1 MEKSFLEQL
10 ERERARFPVL
20 QNTAYLETAGT
31 GLIPDY
37 VYEGVKKY
45 QDDRYLI
52 GGDSRWGEGKGTLAM
67 IAEAKENL
75 AGMINASP
83 EDLAFGNN
91 SSQMFNLFVNGIDL
105 KKGDNVV
112 LTEGGWIG
120 TRYAWQLQESYGV
133 ELRYVKPIRGV
144 VTPQMLFEKCDRRTR
159 AVSVNYVESTTGF
172 RVDAAEI
179 GAWCRRKGI
188 WFAVDGVQ
196 ALGILSVDVE
206 RDQIDFLVGNDY
218 KWMMHYSGLGYA
230 YIHPKLRER
239 LHHWGAGWMSD
250 VERFNTSKE
259 HLVLRRDAGAYEQGY
274 PTVSGIFAL
283 GMVAD
288 HYLNLGGKRLENY
301 MLDFVERACEEL
313 EKIPGVSVW
322 NKYERKNRS
331 TIVVVLLSKELQV
344 TQEKLDRAHVAAHV
358 QDGAFYGADQS
369 MRISFHYYNNWEDV
383 KALCQAIQSCRDSR
397 FVRKS

>member
-20 QNTAYLETAGT
+20 RNTAYLETAGT

-75 AGMINASP
+75 AKMINASP

-91 SSQMFNLFVNGIDL
+91 SSQMFNLFVNGIGL
-105 KKGDNVV
+105 KSGDNVV
-112 LTEGGWIG
+112 LAEGGWIG
-120 TRYAWQLQESYGV
+120 TRYAWQLQENYGV
-133 ELRYVKPIRGV
+133 ELRYVKPIKGV
-144 VTPQMLFEKCDRRTR
+144 VTPQMLFEKCDSCTK

-188 WFAVDGVQ
+188 WFAVDGAQ

-230 YIHPKLRER
+230 YIHPKLREH

-250 VERFNTSKE
+250 VDRFNTSKE

-283 GMVAD
+283 GMVAE
-288 HYLNLGGKRLENY
+288 HYLNLGGKHLENY
-301 MLDFVERACEEL
+301 MLDFVEKACEAL

-344 TQEKLDRAHVAAHV
+344 DQEKLDKARVAAHV
-358 QDGAFYGADQS
+358 QDGALYGADRS

-383 KALCQAIQSCRDSR
+383 KALCQAIQGCRE
-397 FVRKS
+397 

>member
-1 MEKSFLEQL
+1 MEKNFLEQL

-52 GGDSRWGEGKGTLAM
+52 GGDSRWGEGKGTLTM

-75 AGMINASP
+75 AKMINAFP

-91 SSQMFNLFVNGIDL
+91 SSQMFNLFVNGIGL
-105 KKGDNVV
+105 KSGDNVV
-112 LTEGGWIG
+112 LAEGGWIG
-120 TRYAWQLQESYGV
+120 TRYAWQLQENYGV
-133 ELRYVKPIRGV
+133 ELRYVKPIKGV
-144 VTPQMLFEKCDRRTR
+144 VTPQMLFEKCDSCTK

-230 YIHPKLRER
+230 YIHPKLRESICTIGEQDGCQMWTGLIR
-239 LHHWGAGWMSD
+239 RRNIWCFEETPVHTSRDIPPFLEFSLSGW
-250 VERFNTSKE
+250 
-259 HLVLRRDAGAYEQGY
+259 
-274 PTVSGIFAL
+274 
-283 GMVAD
+283 
-288 HYLNLGGKRLENY
+288 
-301 MLDFVERACEEL
+301 
-313 EKIPGVSVW
+313 W
-322 NKYERKNRS
+322 RS
-331 TIVVVLLSKELQV
+331 T
-344 TQEKLDRAHVAAHV
+344 T
-358 QDGAFYGADQS
+358 
-369 MRISFHYYNNWEDV
+369 
-383 KALCQAIQSCRDSR
+383 
-397 FVRKS
+397 